1 MTGGNFT
8 DANQSID
15 SSGEEEI
22 LVERAELVRT
32 DGALVRI
39 HSDPAIINF
48 VDNRPGW

>member
-15 SSGEEEI
+15 SSGVEEI

-48 VDNRPGW
+48 VDNRPGR